1 MRTKYIIFI
10 LLLILVF
17 YYLINK
23 KKESF
28 TNSKNDTKI
37 GLLTRC
43 KNEKYVSLFVE
54 YYLSQGIDHIY
65 IIDDNSNDKC
75 IYNKIKNN
83 KNVTIIFKTENI
95 PIDNPANLQKYYNKI
110 KDNFDWL
117 IFVDVDEYI
126 TTKKNI
132 NNTIRDELIT
142 TFKNVDCIKIPWVM
156 MSFNNIKNDP
166 ENILITNT
174 YRWNHDKK
182 HFNLKKK
189 KLRCRY
195 HQIEVKCI
203 FKPKKFKFLN
213 LHNPERQT
221 TNNIIVVDGVKKNII
236 KLDPF
241 YPNLREIDIKN
252 GFLLCYHY
260 RFSSLDHCRRKIDHY
275 KTLQNINFTY
285 HDLISN
291 DYPEI
296 VDETLR
302 NKQLKKTLCLMT
314 RFKNERHILYEF
326 INHYLLEGIDYFILI
341 DDSSDD
347 DYYKLNEN
355 WLKPLIDKKIIN
367 IIKSTKSQVEEI
379 NLHNNLIKKY
389 KWLLIC
395 DMDEFFFS
403 VPQNTTLKSLLNNQL
418 SNYDYIEIP
427 WKMFNHNCNF
437 QPKSVIENNIYT
449 HKLSIDPSSSSKGY
463 KYIIKTNYI
472 LKLNIHNCNIK
483 KNTKTLRFDNCHNNL
498 IQINHYRS
506 QSNEFLYGLK
516 EIRGG
521 GVHRNRYKKFKKYED
536 SIFNKKCDLL
546 KIKKKNLIYDCNQRK
561 QIKPKVYPESSFYK
575 QLNSSQPIS

>member
-189 KLRCRY
+189 K
-195 HQIEVKCI
+195 
-203 FKPKKFKFLN
+203 
-213 LHNPERQT
+213 
-221 TNNIIVVDGVKKNII
+221 I
-236 KLDPF
+236 K
-241 YPNLREIDIKN
+241 
-252 GFLLCYHY
+252 
-260 RFSSLDHCRRKIDHY
+260 
-275 KTLQNINFTY
+275 
-285 HDLISN
+285 
-291 DYPEI
+291 
-296 VDETLR
+296 
-302 NKQLKKTLCLMT
+302 M
-314 RFKNERHILYEF
+314 
-326 INHYLLEGIDYFILI
+326 
-341 DDSSDD
+341 
-347 DYYKLNEN
+347 
-355 WLKPLIDKKIIN
+355 
-367 IIKSTKSQVEEI
+367 
-379 NLHNNLIKKY
+379 
-389 KWLLIC
+389 
-395 DMDEFFFS
+395 
-403 VPQNTTLKSLLNNQL
+403 
-418 SNYDYIEIP
+418 
-427 WKMFNHNCNF
+427 
-437 QPKSVIENNIYT
+437 
-449 HKLSIDPSSSSKGY
+449 
-463 KYIIKTNYI
+463 
-472 LKLNIHNCNIK
+472 
-483 KNTKTLRFDNCHNNL
+483 
-498 IQINHYRS
+498 
-506 QSNEFLYGLK
+506 
-516 EIRGG
+516 
-521 GVHRNRYKKFKKYED
+521 
-536 SIFNKKCDLL
+536 
-546 KIKKKNLIYDCNQRK
+546 
-561 QIKPKVYPESSFYK
+561 
-575 QLNSSQPIS
+575 